1 MIRVTPLAIPD
12 VLLLEPD
19 RFGDERGFF
28 AETYRASIL
37 AEHGFD
43 RSFVQ
48 DNQAFTAARGT
59 VRGLH
64 LQTGADAQAKLVR
77 VVRGAVFDV
86 AVDIRVGSPWY
97 GQAVA
102 VELSAQNMRQLFI
115 PEGFA
120 HGYLTLTEDCDALY
134 KVSAYYAPKSE
145 IGLLWSDPAL
155 GVDWPVAPS
164 EAIVNPRDEAWPT
177 LARLNSPFV
186 YGSHR

>member
-1 MIRVTPLAIPD
+1 MIRVTPLSIPD

-28 AETYRASIL
+28 AETYRASVL

-43 RSFVQ
+43 RPFVQ
-48 DNQAFTAARGT
+48 DNQAHTQARGT

-77 VVRGAVFDV
+77 VIRGAVFDV

-97 GQAVA
+97 GKAVT
-102 VELSAQNMRQLFI
+102 VELSAQNLRQLFI

-120 HGYLTLTEDCDALY
+120 HGYMTLTEDAEALY

-155 GVDWPVAPS
+155 GIDWPAAAA
-164 EAIVNPRDEAWPT
+164 EAIVNARDQAWPT
-177 LARLNSPFV
+177 LAKLNSPFV
-186 YGSHR
+186 YEAGR